1 MKMRKFKVAEFMEL
15 DTSKWPCEPLE
26 RFICV
31 FDDGELE
38 VTTPRMELSTQL
50 WDLHR
55 HYSKLPVSI
64 EHYVGSGPLPWKQ
77 ISRVLSS
84 MYKDMYVHY
93 AESEIDREATW
104 EIMHRGVNV
113 LYNHSV
119 VEYKSY
125 VRSTTS
131 FDYDAMYS
139 HPEMVAIR
147 AELQPNPTAI
157 ADCHA
162 KAAKFLMNDT
172 SLRLNPVM
180 SDAKTGVSNM
190 EQLLQALVCRGYNTD
205 IDDHIYSDP
214 IMGNYYE
221 GIHDPGE
228 ALLDS
233 TLASKALIFTGA
245 PLEQTQYGNRKL
257 QFSSMRVDLM
267 IWGDCKTQHHARIEL
282 TEDRIDGMLG
292 LWFKEPKS
300 GKLIEMTE
308 ESGKPY
314 IGVTLEVRLPI
325 YCGHRHL
332 RAVCSTCY
340 GTLSRN
346 IPYGFNL
353 GFLASVNTQSEIS
366 QRVLKVKHVESLT
379 FNEPIVLHADEKQY
393 VTNDTDPSRLR
404 LNPRLAKEGILLTF
418 RGEVRDKIINGSRL
432 PVLMDRDLNP
442 QRAVSHISQFK
453 ELLFDVPLENG
464 KYDRRRLNVS
474 KGSMSAYFTYDFL
487 KWFVSKEFR
496 MNSLGFYQ
504 LDLSDW
510 DFNKPFIEVPQKH
523 LSMKDFSSEV
533 ETFIRST
540 KITSSKHLGSLKQL
554 DQYHDPTEATLDLFD
569 LISSKVSVHL
579 THVSIVCMSFMC
591 DPSLK
596 DTIRI
601 PPVTQPVIF
610 GKYSRIMSEGSF
622 TVTTAYQSG
631 SRELRKTQQ
640 YLNTDREQ
648 HLMDPLFVS

>member
-1 MKMRKFKVAEFMEL
+1 MRKFKAVEFLHGDVE
-15 DTSKWPCEPLE
+15 DWPCEALE
-26 RFICV
+26 RFVCV
-31 FDDGELE
+31 FEDGELE
-38 VTTPRMELSTQL
+38 VTTPRMELSSRL
-50 WDLHR
+50 WNLHR
-55 HYSKLPVSI
+55 HYDKLPI
-64 EHYVGSGPLPWKQ
+64 LKDHYLGNGPIPWKR
-77 ISRVLSS
+77 ISGVLSA
-84 MYKDMYVHY
+84 MYKDIYGY
-93 AESEIDREATW
+93 YNDDKIDREHVW
-104 EIMHRGVNV
+104 DLIHQGVNHF
-113 LYNHSV
+113 YNDSV
-119 VEYKSY
+119 VRYKPY

-139 HPEMVAIR
+139 HPTMVAIR
-147 AELQPNPTAI
+147 AELQPNPTTI

-162 KAAKFLMNDT
+162 KAAEFLMNDV

-205 IDDHIYSDP
+205 IDDHIYDDP

-221 GIHDPGE
+221 GIHDPAE

-233 TLASKALIFTGA
+233 TLASKAMIFTGA

-257 QFSSMRVDLM
+257 QFSSMRIDLL
-267 IWGDCKTQHHARIEL
+267 IWGDCGTQHYARIEV
-282 TEDRIDGMLG
+282 TEDRIEGMLG
-292 LWFKEPKS
+292 LWFKDPK
-300 GKLIEMTE
+300 GKGLVEMTN
-308 ESGKPY
+308 STGKQWL
-314 IGVTLEVRLPI
+314 GTTLEVRLPI
-325 YCGHRHL
+325 YCAHRHI
-332 RAVCSTCY
+332 RSVCSTCY

-379 FNEPIVLHADEKQY
+379 FNEAILLNKEERLY
-393 VTNDTDPSRLR
+393 VANDVSPNRLR
-404 LNPRLAKEGILLTF
+404 LSPRLIKEKILLTF
-418 RGEVRDKIINGSRL
+418 RGEVQDKIINGSRL
-432 PVLMDRDLNP
+432 PVLLAKDLNP
-442 QRAVSHISQFK
+442 QRAVSHMSQFK

-496 MNSLGFYQ
+496 INSLGFYQ
-504 LDLSDW
+504 IDLEGW
-510 DFNKPFIEVPQKH
+510 DFDKPFLELPKKH

-540 KITSSKHLGSLKQL
+540 RITSSKHLGSLKQL

-569 LISSKVSVHL
+569 LISTKVPVHL
-579 THVSIVCMSFMC
+579 THVAIVCMSFMV
-591 DPSLK
+591 DPTITG
-596 DTIRI
+596 TIRI
-601 PPVTQPVIF
+601 PPVTKPVLF